1 MKIRQQ
7 AVFALQN
14 KFLKNMLNLLLL
26 LNSKNSLFV
35 LIKGFDRCMY
45 NKTKHHG
52 RKDFCQYCLQCFS
65 NQTILEYHLKNCL
78 AINHIK
84 SFLLSE

>member
-7 AVFALQN
+7 VVSALQN
-14 KFLKNMLNLLLL
+14 KFLKNMLNSLLL
-26 LNSKNSLFV
+26 LNSKNFHFV
-35 LIKGFDRCMY
+35 LIKGFDRRMY
-45 NKTKHHG
+45 KTKHHG

-65 NQTILEYHLKNCL
+65 NQTILESHLKNCL
-78 AINHIK
+78 AINHVK

>member
-26 LNSKNSLFV
+26 LNSKNSHFV

-45 NKTKHHG
+45 NKTKHHVE
-52 RKDFCQYCLQCFS
+52 KIFVNIAYNAFLTKQY
-65 NQTILEYHLKNCL
+65 
-78 AINHIK
+78 
-84 SFLLSE
+84 

>member
-26 LNSKNSLFV
+26 LNSKNSHFV

-52 RKDFCQYCLQCFS
+52 RKYFCQYCLQCFS
-65 NQTILEYHLKNCL
+65 NQTILESHLKNCL